1 MNIEKCEVSRD
12 LGRSTGVTTF
22 RCFKMASTVSV
33 TTDQA
38 KTIAAQPTEE
48 GKKSLMKVLGWQ
60 PYDPEDDM
68 RQDILLDYLYDNFMF
83 AVGKG
88 FPWSQA
94 VLCMELAAEMQKE
107 CQGLPLVEAIKH
119 YSTKS
124 QPYAQRLGDRNFK
137 MFTDQFFQSYM
148 QHYRLYQYVFGRDR
162 DGWVSQYDLLVEP
175 PPEPMLFKEGKSFKQ
190 WDYERQVVEL
200 QTMEAER
207 RKLRE
212 AQKQSLEVEGDKLVQ
227 EAFSRL
233 EGIEGP
239 VDRETLASVVGDSI
253 TAHVTVTRD
262 KLRTSIEE
270 VQDNLEFKLEKN
282 KIPKPQGAKTPTPP
296 VSGKRRKSPDRPST
310 RGSSTSARGKKK

>member
-1 MNIEKCEVSRD
+1 
-12 LGRSTGVTTF
+12 
-22 RCFKMASTVSV
+22 MASTVSV

-38 KTIAAQPTEE
+38 KTIASQTADE
-48 GKKSLMKVLGWQ
+48 GKKSLAKVLGWQ
-60 PYDPEDDM
+60 AFDAEDDM
-68 RQDILLDYLYDNFMF
+68 RRDILLDYLYDNFMF

-94 VLCMELAAEMQKE
+94 VLCMELAAEMQRE
-107 CQGLPLVEAIKH
+107 CQGMPLVEAIKH
-119 YSTKS
+119 YSTRS

-148 QHYRLYQYVFGRDR
+148 QHYQLYQYVFGRDR
-162 DGWVSQYDLLVEP
+162 DGWVSQYDLSVEP

-212 AQKQSLEVEGDKLVQ
+212 VQKQNLEEEGDKLIQ
-227 EAFSRL
+227 EAFTKL

-239 VDRETLASVVGDSI
+239 VDKETLASVVGDSI

-270 VQDNLEFKLEKN
+270 VQDSLEFKLEKN

>member
-1 MNIEKCEVSRD
+1 MV
-12 LGRSTGVTTF
+12 LP
-22 RCFKMASTVSV
+22 CFERIDDFVRVA
-33 TTDQA
+33 D
-38 KTIAAQPTEE
+38 E
-48 GKKSLMKVLGWQ
+48 GKKSLAKVLGWQ
-60 PYDPEDDM
+60 AFDPEDDM

-107 CQGLPLVEAIKH
+107 CQGMPMVEAIKH
-119 YSTKS
+119 YSTRS

-148 QHYRLYQYVFGRDR
+148 QHYQLYQYVFGRDR
-162 DGWVSQYDLLVEP
+162 DGWVSQYDLSVEP

-212 AQKQSLEVEGDKLVQ
+212 VQKQSLEEEGDKLIQ

-253 TAHVTVTRD
+253 TAHVTITRD

-270 VQDNLEFKLEKN
+270 VQDSLEFKLEKN